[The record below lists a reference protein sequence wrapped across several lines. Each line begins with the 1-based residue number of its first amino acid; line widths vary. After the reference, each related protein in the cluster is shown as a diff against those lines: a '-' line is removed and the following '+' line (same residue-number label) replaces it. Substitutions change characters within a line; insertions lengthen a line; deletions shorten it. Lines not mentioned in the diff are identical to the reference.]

1 MDVCFY
7 SRLFIV
13 TPGRENMSLTKTYII
28 IAVSLLV
35 LTLIE
40 FMIFGRTDLGATRN
54 GLLLTLMA
62 VKALTIVL
70 VYMNLKS
77 EPLTLKIAFFILIP
91 VGIYFLLFMMY
102 DAAYVWHS

>member
-1 MDVCFY
+1 
-7 SRLFIV
+7 
-13 TPGRENMSLTKTYII
+13 MSLTKTYIT

-40 FMIFGRTDLGATRN
+40 LMIFGRTDLGATRN

-91 VGIYFLLFMMY
+91 VGVYFLLFMMY
-102 DAAYVWHS
+102 DAAYVWYS